1 MPTAAEYL
9 EQLQTLLP
17 PGQAFPRDAG
27 TTLHSLLDGMSI
39 ELARADSRGEALPL
53 EANPGTTNELLGDW
67 ERVAGLPDKC
77 AGVLEETLQG
87 RRNALISKLSSTGG
101 QSEAYF
107 IGVAAALGYQ
117 VTVEE
122 FRPFRAGLSVAGDT
136 ISNGPWVFTWR
147 IHAPSVTIIP
157 FRAGQSAAGEP
168 LRSWG
173 NDTLECKLNQ
183 LAPAHTIL
191 LFAYGD

>member
-1 MPTAAEYL
+1 MPTAADYL
-9 EQLQTLLP
+9 EQLKTLLP
-17 PGQAFPRDAG
+17 PGQAFPREAG
-27 TTLHSLLDGMSI
+27 TTLHRLLDGMSI
-39 ELARADSRGEALPL
+39 ELARVDARGEALPL
-53 EANPGTTNELLGDW
+53 EANPSTASEMLSDW

-87 RRNALISKLSSTGG
+87 RRNALVSKLASTGG
-101 QSEAYF
+101 QSEDYF

-147 IHAPSVTIIP
+147 LHAPLVTIIP
-157 FRAGQSAAGEP
+157 FRAGQSAAGER

-183 LAPAHTIL
+183 IAPSHTIL